1 MTKDVVENL
10 EVTEAKPTEKAKT
23 RFRNWQDVGLYMREM
38 KKYPVVKKIK
48 AASGEPKDD
57 TFELVRAFKELKD
70 AQAFISSPE
79 GFKKNDPEVQKRM
92 SYLIWYVG
100 PEVLEKL

>member
-10 EVTEAKPTEKAKT
+10 EVIEPKPTKKAKT
-23 RFRNWQDVGLYMREM
+23 RFRNWQDVGLYMQEM

-57 TFELVRAFKELKD
+57 TFELVKAFKELKD
-70 AQAFISSPE
+70 AQAFISSPA
-79 GFKKNDPEVQKRM
+79 GFKANDPKVQERL
-92 SYLIWYVG
+92 SYLIWYL
-100 PEVLEKL
+100 PEVLKHS